1 MSQIISEEIIAQIE
15 RTAEAEVSGATTPD
29 QLESIRIKYLGRKG
43 QVAQIMDSLGA
54 LPAEDRPRAGRLAN
68 ELKKRLT
75 EMIDQRSALL
85 SAASGAFP
93 AGKAIDVTVPGKRL
107 PLGTIHPISAA
118 IEEVCAC
125 MRQLGFD
132 YAEGPEVEDEF
143 HNFDG
148 LNIPPNHPARD
159 ISSNFYVTD
168 TMLLRSQTSTVQ
180 IRYMEK
186 HKAPIRIFAPGKVF
200 RPDTVDASHYHTFH
214 QVEGL
219 WVDEGISFSHLKT
232 VLFLFGRLI
241 LGEDVKLR
249 LRPSFFPFTE
259 PSAEIDF
266 SCFICGGRG
275 CPTCSRK
282 GWIEMGGCGMVH
294 PKVLEGVN
302 IDSEK
307 YTGFAFG
314 IGIDRLVM
322 ARYGID
328 DVRLLFGNDLR
339 FLRQF

>member
-1 MSQIISEEIIAQIE
+1 
-15 RTAEAEVSGATTPD
+15 
-29 QLESIRIKYLGRKG
+29 
-43 QVAQIMDSLGA
+43 
-54 LPAEDRPRAGRLAN
+54 
-68 ELKKRLT
+68 
-75 EMIDQRSALL
+75 
-85 SAASGAFP
+85 
-93 AGKAIDVTVPGKRL
+93 
-107 PLGTIHPISAA
+107 
-118 IEEVCAC
+118 
-125 MRQLGFD
+125 MRQLGFE

-159 ISSNFYVTD
+159 ISSNFYITD

-186 HKAPIRIFAPGKVF
+186 HNKPPIRIFAPGKVF

-219 WVDEGISFSHLKT
+219 WVDEGITFSHLKT
-232 VLFLFGRLI
+232 VLFLFGKLI

-266 SCFICGGRG
+266 SCFVCGGQG
-275 CPTCSRK
+275 CATCSRK
-282 GWIEMGGCGMVH
+282 GWIEMGGCGMVN
-294 PKVLEGVN
+294 PKVLEAVN
-302 IDSEK
+302 MDSEK

-322 ARYGID
+322 ARYAID